1 MKIILYYEKFLYIF
15 RQYVALILARGGSKQ
30 IPRKNLATIEG
41 KSLLKRTIETAKSAN
56 VFQDVWVSTDDLE
69 IYTEAAAAGAKVF
82 GRSQESSTDN
92 AGSII
97 AVLEFYALF
106 PNFTAVALIQC
117 TSPFLSTLYLRKAHF
132 MMDQLGYD
140 SVFSVT
146 PNYKLLWTK
155 NVGDFIT
162 PLNFNAK
169 FRPRR
174 QDFKW
179 QWMENGM
186 FYWFRPEVIELGVL
200 QGGKT
205 GIVEIPSERSLE
217 IDTFDDLDTAR
228 HKAPKLLSVLRWEE
242 LSCFHDEH

>member
-56 VFQDVWVSTDDLE
+56 GSSEEILFSSFILINNYHGFIEYFILASTVFQDVWVSTDDLE

-106 PNFTAVALIQC
+106 PSTSLSFFCHKYCLVTCSLTYIVQNFEE
-117 TSPFLSTLYLRKAHF
+117 
-132 MMDQLGYD
+132 
-140 SVFSVT
+140 
-146 PNYKLLWTK
+146 K
-155 NVGDFIT
+155 NIFV
-162 PLNFNAK
+162 K
-169 FRPRR
+169 VK
-174 QDFKW
+174 Q
-179 QWMENGM
+179 
-186 FYWFRPEVIELGVL
+186 
-200 QGGKT
+200 
-205 GIVEIPSERSLE
+205 
-217 IDTFDDLDTAR
+217 
-228 HKAPKLLSVLRWEE
+228 
-242 LSCFHDEH
+242 